1 MDREQ
6 LYKNLAELEKQLQRV
21 KSANE
26 QVERVIESD
35 RQLADGISDYITKAD
50 DLLKTVK
57 SSYDEAASKL
67 NERANLAV
75 KETTQGLLSEYKSE
89 VEDVRNNYNTSMK
102 ESVDSFKNVVDAE
115 KRTLQTKVAALTQ
128 LVDEKLVPLRDSL
141 SSIVDGKLVRIPEEF
156 KGVVSE
162 SKVVFDS
169 SAEAL
174 KNASEAVSKECS
186 KMAEKAE
193 VLSDKVENLSL
204 TMTNALSANKERI
217 LAKLSEIDA
226 DSISEKVAS
235 AMNEQTSHLDGELDS
250 IGNALNSSIAQ
261 VERSLGDSISKI
273 GSKVISLENNLTTL
287 QEKIHGIENNLNFVK
302 TMSIVLVVISIL
314 LLILS
319 IV

>member
-26 QVERVIESD
+26 QVESVIESD
-35 RQLADGISDYITKAD
+35 RQLADGISNYITKAD

-67 NERANLAV
+67 NEKANLAV

-89 VEDVRNNYNTSMK
+89 VETVRNNYNTSMK

-141 SSIVDGKLVRIPEEF
+141 SSIVDGKMVRIPEEF

-162 SKVVFDS
+162 SKVIFDS
-169 SAEAL
+169 SSEAL
-174 KNASEAVSKECS
+174 KNASEVVSKECR
-186 KMAEKAE
+186 KMAEKVE
-193 VLSDKVENLSL
+193 VLPDKVEGLSL

-273 GSKVISLENNLTTL
+273 DSKVIGLENKLTAL
-287 QEKIHGIENNLNFVK
+287 QEKIHGIEKNLNIVK